1 MKNLRTTLCVCIT
14 LCSFSA
20 FAQKETIPV
29 NEPDMNRPKLFAN
42 MPDAIPISTDRLN
55 LLMNTDLSRQ
65 VSTDLSERSPIRLE
79 GEVVS
84 TATKFNNTLQS
95 VVIRSSNFN
104 GATLTISRLT
114 HPDGTTTF
122 SGRLISFSHGDLYEL
137 KKVDQSYVLVKR
149 NFYDLVNE

>member
-1 MKNLRTTLCVCIT
+1 MKNLRTIVCVCIT
-14 LCSFSA
+14 LCSLQA

-29 NEPDMNRPKLFAN
+29 NEPDMNRPKLFTN
-42 MPDAIPISTDRLN
+42 MPDIIPISTERLN

-65 VSTDLSERSPIRLE
+65 VNTDLSEKTPIRLE

-114 HPDGTTTF
+114 HPDGTISY
-122 SGRLISFSHGDLYEL
+122 SGRLISFHHGDLYEL
-137 KKVDQSYVLVKR
+137 KKVDGNYMLVKK